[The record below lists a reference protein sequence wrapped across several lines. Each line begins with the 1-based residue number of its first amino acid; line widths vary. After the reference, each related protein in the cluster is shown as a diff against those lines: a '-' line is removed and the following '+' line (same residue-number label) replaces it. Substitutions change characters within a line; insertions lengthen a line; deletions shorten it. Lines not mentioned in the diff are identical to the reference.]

1 MRHIK
6 AFVLCGGE
14 GKRLRPITYY
24 LQKTMIPIGTRQKPL
39 LEYIIRLLKFHD
51 LKDIT
56 LLVNFRAA
64 QIQSHFEDGKRFDVK
79 INYVKD
85 SESLKGTGGSLISA
99 FKHKAFNEDDT
110 ILVYYGDILSNFNLR
125 ELVNFHVKM
134 KGAATVAL
142 ASGFVV
148 RVGLADL
155 EEDNRI
161 RGFIEKPQ
169 LEKPVSVGIL
179 AFEGKALKDFQM
191 LAEKNETF
199 DLMGDILPY
208 LIRMGRPVYGYVS
221 KDFWYDIGSTEAYEK
236 LDKEKVEEAM
246 SFLF

>member
-1 MRHIK
+1 MGEVK

-24 LQKTMIPIGTRQKPL
+24 LQKTMIPIGPSQKPL
-39 LEYIIRLLKFHD
+39 LEYIVRLLKFHNIT
-51 LKDIT
+51 DIT
-56 LLVNFRAA
+56 LLLNFKAV
-64 QIQSHFEDGKRFDVK
+64 QVKSYFEDGRRFDVK
-79 INYVKD
+79 IRYVKD
-85 SESLKGTGGSLISA
+85 SDLLKGTGGTLINA
-99 FKHKAFNEDDT
+99 FKYKAFNEDDT
-110 ILVYYGDILSNFNLR
+110 ILVYYGDILSNFNLK
-125 ELVNFHVKM
+125 ELIDLHVK
-134 KGAATVAL
+134 KRGAATVAL

-155 EEDNRI
+155 DEDNRI

-179 AFEGKALKDFQM
+179 AFEGKALKDCQV
-191 LAEKNETF
+191 LAEKNEIT

-208 LIRMGRPVYGYVS
+208 LIQRGKPVYGYVS

-236 LDKEKVEEAM
+236 LDDEKVEEAM
-246 SFLF
+246 SHLF

>member
-1 MRHIK
+1 
-6 AFVLCGGE
+6 
-14 GKRLRPITYY
+14 
-24 LQKTMIPIGTRQKPL
+24 MIPLGTRQKPL
-39 LEYIIRLLKFHD
+39 LEYIVRLLKFHD
-51 LKDIT
+51 LGDIT
-56 LLVNFRAA
+56 LLVNSRAA
-64 QIQSHFEDGKRFDVK
+64 QIQSYFEDGTRFDVK
-79 INYVKD
+79 ISYVKD
-85 SESLKGTGGSLISA
+85 SESLKGTGGSIINA

-110 ILVYYGDILSNFNLR
+110 ILVYYGDILSNFNLKD
-125 ELVNFHVKM
+125 LVSFHVRK

-155 EEDNRI
+155 EKNDKI

-191 LAEKNETF
+191 LAEKNETS
-199 DLMGDILPY
+199 DLMGDILPH
-208 LIRMGRPVYGYVS
+208 LIRLGRPVYGYVS
-221 KDFWYDIGSTEAYEK
+221 KDFWYDIGSIEAYEK
-236 LDKEKVEEAM
+236 LDNKRVEEAM

>member
-1 MRHIK
+1 MGEVK
-6 AFVLCGGE
+6 ALILAGGV

-24 LQKTMIPIGTRQKPL
+24 LQKTMIPVGYSQKPL
-39 LEYIIRLLKFHD
+39 LEYIIRLMHFHHID
-51 LKDIT
+51 DIT
-56 LLVNFRAA
+56 LLVNHKAR
-64 QIQSHFEDGKRFDVK
+64 QIKSYFEDGSRFNVK
-79 INYVKD
+79 INYIKD
-85 SESLKGTGGSLISA
+85 SEALKGTGGSVINAL
-99 FKHKAFNEDDT
+99 KHRAFNNDDT
-110 ILVYYGDILSNFNLR
+110 ILVYYGDILSNFNLKT
-125 ELVNFHVKM
+125 LIDFHNKK

-169 LEKPVSVGIL
+169 LEKPVSIGIL
-179 AFEGKALKDFQM
+179 VFTGDALMESKV

-199 DLMGDILPY
+199 DLMGDILPH
-208 LIRMGRPVYGYVS
+208 LIRIKKSVYGYVS
-221 KDFWYDIGSTEAYEK
+221 KAFWYDVGSIEAYEK
-236 LDKEKVEEAM
+236 LDDKKVKEKM

>member
-1 MRHIK
+1 MRRVK
-6 AFVLCGGE
+6 AFILCGGE

-51 LKDIT
+51 LRDIT
-56 LLVNFRAA
+56 LLVDFRAA
-64 QIQSHFEDGKRFDVK
+64 QIQSYFEDGKRFDVK

-85 SESLKGTGGSLISA
+85 SESLKGTGGSLINA

-110 ILVYYGDILSNFNLR
+110 ILVYYGDILSNFNLK
-125 ELVNFHVKM
+125 ELVNLHIKK

-142 ASGFVV
+142 ATGFVV

-161 RGFIEKPQ
+161 QGFIEKPQ
-169 LEKPVSVGIL
+169 LDKPVSVGIL
-179 AFEGKALKDFQM
+179 AFEGKALKDFQI
-191 LAEKNETF
+191 LAEKNETY
-199 DLMGDILPY
+199 DLMGDILPH

-236 LDKEKVEEAM
+236 LDNEKVEEAM

>member
-1 MRHIK
+1 
-6 AFVLCGGE
+6 
-14 GKRLRPITYY
+14 
-24 LQKTMIPIGTRQKPL
+24 MIPIGTRQKPL

-51 LKDIT
+51 LRDIT
-56 LLVNFRAA
+56 LLVDFRAA
-64 QIQSHFEDGKRFDVK
+64 QIQSYFEDGKRFDVK

-85 SESLKGTGGSLISA
+85 SESLKGTGGSLINA

-110 ILVYYGDILSNFNLR
+110 ILVYYGDILSNFNLK
-125 ELVNFHVKM
+125 ELVGFHVKK

-142 ASGFVV
+142 ATGFVV

-179 AFEGKALKDFQM
+179 AFEGKALKDFQI
-191 LAEKNETF
+191 LADKNETY
-199 DLMGDILPY
+199 DLMGDILPH

-236 LDKEKVEEAM
+236 LDNEKVEEAM